1 MTISSSPSGSY
12 RPARRRTILA
22 LLTGAFAA
30 AAWGQGNVVA
40 NVAGDDWSVPAWVT
54 PAPGSGFF
62 SESADPSRHVDLR
75 VVDLTWRQ
83 LVPSPGL
90 FSTTG
95 TDSVYGMPFASWNTQ
110 LAGSDP
116 YWLRLWVSGTDWA
129 PAWAQSECGVST
141 VGVGYEGDGH
151 LPIWN
156 ACLWGYAKQML
167 REVLVTRGLRSDP
180 RLAFVYVPGAF
191 TWCEFDFDIVTQAEN
206 AGALTH
212 AGFTSWFSTMTA
224 DLVALMNGENADPS
238 DDDAW
243 KLVFT
248 GEDYAW
254 SPWGDADAFLARDA
268 VTAGMGIRTG
278 ITELF
283 NFHLSQVPAYGTT
296 IGPTGYLETDEGA
309 PAFHRGRTRATE
321 NECYNDCGF
330 TTSDPEYA
338 VRMSNLKALQL
349 RMNRLYVV
357 PAASYLDLYPE
368 HWSWVRLSLGQS
380 VYTAGDAWVALREA
394 EDLFWADNSS
404 VTWSGK
410 PWIKNWERFLV
421 QRDVAPEAIT
431 RRGTELH
438 SHVLDPANGTAY
450 EGRRTERAAER
461 DRMLLFVDD
470 RFAPPGRSGA
480 YDLKVTYLDAGNG
493 AFRVEYSSA
502 TGLRASDPVTLAGS
516 GLWRT
521 VTLRLDD
528 AVWSN
533 SLAHGA
539 DLALVALGPA
549 DLEARFVR
557 LVRRER
563 PTGIFLDG
571 FDTAGA
577 GIWSE
582 TRP

>member
-1 MTISSSPSGSY
+1 MTISSSPSGSQ

-22 LLTGAFAA
+22 LLTSAYAA

-110 LAGSDP
+110 LAGNDP

-248 GEDYAW
+248 GEDYPW

-450 EGRRTERAAER
+450 EGRRTERAAGR

-563 PTGIFLDG
+563 PTVIFLDG

-577 GIWSE
+577 GVWSE